1 MPKVL
6 RRERSGHEDLQEE
19 GGGSMS
25 NPSKKKGTHAEV
37 AAMKWLRE
45 HGFPWCDRQ
54 PLRGNRDT
62 GDLQLCI
69 DVIAEVKNVAA
80 GATGQPPQGLLAT
93 WLMQTDVETE
103 NAGAE
108 FGLLIVKR
116 ARMAN
121 PAHWFVY
128 MRLGEWLRLTG
139 AHLPLP
145 DPSQPVCMSLASAA
159 AVLRSAGY
167 GTAPEGETL

>member
-1 MPKVL
+1 
-6 RRERSGHEDLQEE
+6 
-19 GGGSMS
+19 MS

-116 ARMAN
+116 SGTTDAGRY
-121 PAHWFVY
+121 WCY

-145 DPSQPVCMSLASAA
+145 DPSQPVCVSLASAA

>member
-1 MPKVL
+1 
-6 RRERSGHEDLQEE
+6 
-19 GGGSMS
+19 MS
-25 NPSKKKGTHAEV
+25 NPSKKKGTAGEV
-37 AAMKWLRE
+37 AAMKWLRDN
-45 HGFPWCDRQ
+45 GFPWCDRQ
-54 PLRGNRDT
+54 PLRGNRDS

-69 DVIAEVKNVAA
+69 DVIAEVKSVAA

-93 WLMQTDVETE
+93 WLVQTDVETE

-116 ARMAN
+116 ARTAN

>member
-1 MPKVL
+1 
-6 RRERSGHEDLQEE
+6 
-19 GGGSMS
+19 MS

-37 AAMKWLRE
+37 AAMKWLRDN
-45 HGFPWCDRQ
+45 GFPWCDRQ
-54 PLRGNRDT
+54 PLRGNRDS

-69 DVIAEVKNVAA
+69 DVIAEVKSVAA
-80 GATGQPPQGLLAT
+80 GATGQPPRGLLAT
-93 WLMQTDVETE
+93 WLQQTDVE
-103 NAGAE
+103 AE
-108 FGLLIVKR
+108 HADADFALLIVKR
-116 ARMAN
+116 SGTAD
-121 PAHWFVY
+121 PGKWWCY

>member
-6 RRERSGHEDLQEE
+6 RRERRGHEDLQEE

-25 NPSKKKGTHAEV
+25 NPSKKKGTQAEV

-45 HGFPWCDRQ
+45 NGFPWCDRQ
-54 PLRGNRDT
+54 PLRGNRDS
-62 GDLQLCI
+62 GDLLLCVGI
-69 DVIAEVKNVAA
+69 VAEVKSVAK
-80 GATGQPPQGLLAT
+80 GAAGQPPRGLLEE
-93 WLMQTDVETE
+93 WLQQTDSEAE
-103 NAGAE
+103 HAGAD
-108 FGLLIVKR
+108 FGILIVKR
-116 ARMAN
+116 SRVTN

-128 MRLGEWLRLTG
+128 MRLGEWLRLSG

-145 DPSQPVCMSLASAA
+145 DPSQPVCVSLASAA